1 MHGCL
6 LALPRH
12 LTRLVGSSDVPL
24 QVINHSITLQKHLR
38 QMKKETFKTII
49 NFVITVLTAI
59 TSAFCVQSCM

>member
-1 MHGCL
+1 MSRCKS
-6 LALPRH
+6 
-12 LTRLVGSSDVPL
+12 VSSSDVPL